1 MPPRPRY
8 ASRKNRFSLT
18 FELNFNAQNP
28 TAKRNDSLKS
38 IKTMKALQTLFKT
51 NDGVS
56 SLIARLALG
65 LVMFPHGAQ
74 KALGWFGGYG
84 FSGTMGFFTG
94 QLHIPALFAF
104 FAIAAE
110 FAGSIGLITG
120 FLSRVAAFGIAV
132 EMVVAIILV
141 HGANGFF
148 MNWYGNQK
156 GEGFEYHL
164 LTLGLAVGVILAG
177 AGKWSIDS
185 VLSRR
190 LETIQT
196 SNSKTATTTLGNPG
210 LANLVTK

>member
-1 MPPRPRY
+1 
-8 ASRKNRFSLT
+8 
-18 FELNFNAQNP
+18 
-28 TAKRNDSLKS
+28 
-38 IKTMKALQTLFKT
+38 MKALQTLFKT
-51 NDGVS
+51 NDSVS

-84 FSGTMGFFTG
+84 FNGTMGFFTG
-94 QLHIPALFAF
+94 QMHIPAVFAF
-104 FAIAAE
+104 LAIAAE

-120 FLSRVAAFGIAV
+120 FLSRVAAFGIGMNMAV
-132 EMVVAIILV
+132 ATLLV

-196 SNSKTATTTLGNPG
+196 SNSKTATATVGNLG